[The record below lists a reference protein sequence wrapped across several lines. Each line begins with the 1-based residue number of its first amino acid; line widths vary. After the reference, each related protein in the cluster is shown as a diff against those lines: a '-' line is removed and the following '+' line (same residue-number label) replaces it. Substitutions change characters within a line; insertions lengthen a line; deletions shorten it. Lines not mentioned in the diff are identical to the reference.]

1 MKVMRP
7 VEVTTSKV
15 LSTSAVNAYSDWSSS
30 STYDI
35 GNKVT
40 YNNYYWESL
49 TNGNVN
55 QNPETTL
62 LQWVNIGPSNK
73 WSMFDT
79 QVSSQTESTG
89 NLTFSIKPGQSINS
103 LALFNVEG
111 KSIHVQVLDAP
122 LGNEIYSRTISLD
135 TTFIQDYYSYFFDEF
150 TYKQEAVLKDIPPYI
165 ECVVNVTLTGTRTK
179 VGGTVFGTLI
189 QIGETQQ
196 GLSYGIRDYS
206 IKETDEFGVTSF
218 VRRNYSK
225 RMNPSVFVNNG
236 RLNYIG
242 KLLAD
247 LRAKPTAWV
256 AVDDERFEGT
266 IIYGYYK
273 DWNIEVPY
281 PNHSL
286 ISIEIEGLI

>member
-1 MKVMRP
+1 MKVIRP
-7 VEVTTSKV
+7 VEITTSKI
-15 LSTSAVNAYSDWSSS
+15 LSTNAVNDYADWSSS
-30 STYDI
+30 STYNI
-35 GNKVT
+35 GDKVT

-49 TNGNVN
+49 VNGNVN
-55 QNPETTL
+55 QNPENTL

-73 WSMFDT
+73 WAMFDT
-79 QVSSQTESTG
+79 QVSSQTVSNG
-89 NLTFSIKPGQSINS
+89 NLTFTLKPGQAINA
-103 LALFNVEG
+103 LTLFNIEG
-111 KSIHVQVLDAP
+111 ASVHVQVLDDAA
-122 LGNEIYSRTISLD
+122 GNEIYNKTINLD
-135 TTFIQDYYSYFFDEF
+135 STFIQDYYSYFFDEF
-150 TYKQEAVLKDIPPYI
+150 VFRQEVMINGIPPYI
-165 ECVVNVTLTGTRTK
+165 KCVINVTVIGTQPKVGSIITGTL
-179 VGGTVFGTLI
+179 V

-206 IKETDEFGVTSF
+206 TKETDEFGVTTF

-242 KLLAD
+242 KLLTD
-247 LRAKPTAWV
+247 LRAIPTAWV
-256 AVDDERFEGT
+256 ATDDERFEGT